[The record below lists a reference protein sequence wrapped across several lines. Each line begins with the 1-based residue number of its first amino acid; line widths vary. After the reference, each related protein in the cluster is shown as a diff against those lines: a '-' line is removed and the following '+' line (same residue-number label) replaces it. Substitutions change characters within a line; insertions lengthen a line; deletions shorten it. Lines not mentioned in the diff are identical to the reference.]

1 VEDGLLPIPSRAL
14 EYVSKS
20 VVGEEIKGAVC
31 MSGLDG
37 FPTIKHTLELERTH
51 KWRYQTDEFHGV
63 CEIAHDDMTVKVTFA
78 AATSKFYDVLAIDGV
93 IKAAL
98 CRPVSV
104 ERLAEQLA
112 DFFPDLSVTVE
123 GRAKTHGWISSTIE
137 R

>member
-1 VEDGLLPIPSRAL
+1 
-14 EYVSKS
+14 
-20 VVGEEIKGAVC
+20 

-37 FPTIKHTLELERTH
+37 FPRIGHTLELDRKQ
-51 KWRYQTDEFHGV
+51 KWRYQTDEFHGI
-63 CEIAHDDMTVKVTFA
+63 CEIARDDMTVRVTFEA
-78 AATSKFYDVLAIDGV
+78 FSKEFYDVLAIDCA
-93 IKAAL
+93 IKRAL
-98 CRPVSV
+98 HQPVSV